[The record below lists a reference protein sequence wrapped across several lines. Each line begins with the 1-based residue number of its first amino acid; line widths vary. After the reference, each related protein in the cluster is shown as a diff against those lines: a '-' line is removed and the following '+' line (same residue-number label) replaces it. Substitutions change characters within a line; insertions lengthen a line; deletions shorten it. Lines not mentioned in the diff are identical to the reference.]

1 MKNFMLIL
9 TLVTLLMAPLT
20 AWGASEVTLR
30 PHITVESDQIT
41 LGDIF
46 VGAGE
51 AADKVIAP
59 APVPGKSIL
68 FKAVSVAK
76 VVRNYGLTWRPAT
89 PVRRIK
95 VERLGQTVP
104 FANISEE
111 IRVALEYEMNMD
123 LFEMELA
130 TQQPNIKVGLDQEPS
145 VSVENIYINRRS
157 GQFTA
162 ELLAPAADA
171 NGHRFKISGRAHKQ
185 TLIPVLTHFI
195 PAGRKITENDID
207 HKAVRV
213 SKTNRHTITDA
224 NLVIGKSPRRSIRPG
239 TAIAMNNLGD
249 PVTVEKG
256 KLVSVVLRSGG
267 LFLSVSGRT
276 LEPGGTGQVIRV
288 ENINSRKVIQA
299 TVINSR
305 EVQITPTSQ
314 QLAAVR

>member
-1 MKNFMLIL
+1 MKNFMLVL
-9 TLVTLLMAPLT
+9 TVFTFLMAPL
-20 AWGASEVTLR
+20 AAHGGSEVTLR
-30 PHITVESDQIT
+30 PNIAVATDQIT

-46 VGAGE
+46 EGAGE
-51 AADKVIAP
+51 FAEKVIAP
-59 APVPGKSIL
+59 APAPGKTVI
-68 FKAVSVAK
+68 FKAMSVAK
-76 VVRNYGLTWRPAT
+76 VVRNYGLSWRPAT

-95 VERLGQTVP
+95 VERLGQSVSFT
-104 FANISEE
+104 NISEQ
-111 IRVALEYEMNMD
+111 IRVALEYELDMD

-145 VSVENIYINRRS
+145 ASVENIYINRKS

-162 ELLAPAADA
+162 ELLAPAADP
-171 NGHRFKISGRAHKQ
+171 NGRRFKISGRAHQQ
-185 TLIPVLTHFI
+185 TLIPVLTRFI
-195 PAGRKITENDID
+195 PAGREITENDIE

-213 SKTNRHTITDA
+213 SKTNRHTISDA
-224 NLVIGKSPRRSIRPG
+224 GLVIGKSPRRSIRPG

-299 TVINSR
+299 TVINSQ
-305 EVQITPTSQ
+305 EVQITSTPQ
-314 QLAAVR
+314 RLAAVR

>member
-9 TLVTLLMAPLT
+9 TLVTVIMAPLT

-30 PHITVESDQIT
+30 SHVTVESDQIT
-41 LGDIF
+41 VGDIF
-46 VGAGE
+46 DGAGD

-59 APVPGKSIL
+59 APAPGKSIL

-76 VVRNYGLTWRPAT
+76 VVRNLGLSWRPAT

-104 FANISEE
+104 FTNISEE
-111 IRVALEYEMNMD
+111 IRVALEYEMSVD

-130 TQQPNIKVGLDQEPS
+130 TQQPNIKVGMDQDPS
-145 VSVENIYINRRS
+145 VSVENIYINRKS

-162 ELLAPAADA
+162 ELLAPAADP

-185 TLIPVLTHFI
+185 TLIPVLTRFI
-195 PAGRKITENDID
+195 PAGREISEKDID
-207 HKAVRV
+207 HKAVRI

-305 EVQITPTSQ
+305 EVQITSTPQ